1 MHKTAPTHSEVD
13 LNHSDELECE
23 LYVFISI
30 IDVIE
35 CL

>member
-23 LYVFISI
+23 LYVFIKYYRR
-30 IDVIE
+30 D
-35 CL
+35 